1 MKRILSILIASA
13 LLLSGGLSALAEENV
28 LDAFAETP
36 AAVFTEQ
43 QGVEPDGTGVVIGE
57 NGGWICAGEADF
69 GEGATLI
76 RLKAAAAEEEKL
88 TVRLFV
94 DGMDGAP
101 VGSAVFRPITKEY
114 RLPAALSGVHTV
126 YFALEGK
133 GAFLSWQAFATA
145 DDADKAA
152 RAETAGPYED
162 AIPAKYIR
170 RCEQGGTI
178 EKLDYMAHDYCSE
191 DQALYEKHAYVYLP
205 YGYDPADTYDL
216 LVLCHGI
223 GGSEAEW
230 GMTGEGS
237 RVKMIM
243 DNLIALGEIKPFIIV
258 TPNGRGGKS
267 SDYSSFYLF
276 DQELRNDLLPAMAEH
291 YAVDIA
297 DRDRCAMAGL
307 SMGGMQTVNLGI
319 GKCLDVFSA
328 FGVFSAAPTTNDA
341 RIIAANLNEHPELP
355 VRMFYNICGTE
366 DAVAYASASGAA
378 DRLLPLTD
386 QLNESNFLVQYV
398 PGGHDFSV
406 WYLGFYNFARLIGGQ
421 DVADVQ

>member
-1 MKRILSILIASA
+1 MKRFLCILLSAALLASCVSA
-13 LLLSGGLSALAEENV
+13 LMEENV
-28 LDAFAETP
+28 LNAALETP
-36 AAVFTEQ
+36 GAVFADS
-43 QGVEPDGTGVVIGE
+43 QGVETDGAAVTFTE
-57 NGGWICAGEADF
+57 SGWICAGRADF
-69 GEGATLI
+69 GDGTALI
-76 RLKAAAAEEEKL
+76 RLKAAAGGEEKMII
-88 TVRLFV
+88 RLYL
-94 DGMDGAP
+94 DSMEGSPAA
-101 VGSAVFRPITKEY
+101 SAVFRPITKEY
-114 RLPAALSGVHTV
+114 RIPIALTGVHTV
-126 YFALEGK
+126 YFAFEGV
-133 GAFLSWQAFATA
+133 GSFISWQAFAST

-170 RCEQGGTI
+170 SCAQGGTI

-191 DQALYEKHAYVYLP
+191 EKPLYEKHAYVYLP
-205 YGYDPADTYDL
+205 YGYDPNETYDL

-230 GMTGEGS
+230 GMTGDSS

-267 SDYSSFYLF
+267 SDYSSFYVF
-276 DQELRNDLLPAMAEH
+276 DEEIRNDLLPAMAEH
-291 YAVDIA
+291 YAVDIT
-297 DRDRCAMAGL
+297 DRNRCAMAGL

-319 GKCLDVFSA
+319 GKCLDIFSA

-341 RIIAANLNEHPELP
+341 RIIANNLNEHPELT

-386 QLNESNFLVQYV
+386 RLNESNFLVQYV
-398 PGGHDFSV
+398 PGGHDFAV